1 MRVAVV
7 SESFLPHVN
16 GVTGS
21 VLQVLRHLRSTGH
34 DARVIAPGDPP
45 PVCEGFQ
52 VVGLPSVGLPGYS
65 QVRLPLVVTRTLVRE
80 LTQFAPDVVHLASPF
95 VLGGPVVRAAASLDI
110 PVVAIYQTDVAGF
123 ARRYGLTAA
132 SNAAWR
138 RIRSIHER
146 AQVTLAPSPTA
157 ARHLEGHGVP
167 RVRVWPRGVDTTA
180 FSPAHR
186 DARWRARLAPAGEVL
201 VGYFGRLAAEKQV
214 EDLAVLG
221 DMPGVRL
228 VVIGDGPER
237 ERLTQRLPGAHFL
250 GVLSGRDLSR
260 AVASLDVVVHPGPY
274 ETFCQAAQEAMA
286 SGVPVVAVGS
296 GGLLDLV
303 DSSRTGWLYRPG
315 DLQAL
320 RGHVADLV
328 GTTPSGGRWA
338 PQPTNRFGPAPGRW
352 CATDSSATTP
362 RPPAAWWSAGTEC
375 ASSASRTPTP
385 RAADG
390 PHHSPRSRHGCRQ
403 LSGRAADV
411 LGLLPRR
418 LDRVTTATVSGSLRR
433 KGVVPRVSTAG
444 GREDPSRVR
453 RQCRSS
459 PRPLGGG
466 G

>member
-237 ERLTQRLPGAHFL
+237 ERLTQRLPGAHFP

-328 GTTPSGGRWA
+328 GDHAKRRAMGTAAHQSVRARTWPVVCDRLLGHYAEAARSMVVGG
-338 PQPTNRFGPAPGRW
+338 
-352 CATDSSATTP
+352 
-362 RPPAAWWSAGTEC
+362 
-375 ASSASRTPTP
+375 
-385 RAADG
+385 
-390 PHHSPRSRHGCRQ
+390 H
-403 LSGRAADV
+403 
-411 LGLLPRR
+411 
-418 LDRVTTATVSGSLRR
+418 
-433 KGVVPRVSTAG
+433 
-444 GREDPSRVR
+444 
-453 RQCRSS
+453 
-459 PRPLGGG
+459 
-466 G
+466 